1 VKLTLPKV
9 LQSSSARLQKALSTA
24 IPAVWPEETAFEE
37 ADQVRAI
44 GTVLVQTIHKH
55 LAEARIRFLFVEGM
69 ERPDRIILGKCA
81 RSQPIVS
88 FLAGVDFVIT
98 VNWEAYGTLTPEQR
112 IALIDHELCHA
123 GINEKGK
130 WVVLSHDIEEFRPI
144 IRRWGFWK
152 SDVEAF
158 AAEVG
163 AQLELLPGR
172 AMPKVID
179 A

>member
-1 VKLTLPKV
+1 VKLKLPKV
-9 LQSSSARLQKALSTA
+9 LQSSALRLQKALTTA

-55 LAEARIRFLFVEGM
+55 LAECRIRYLFVEGM
-69 ERPDRIILGKCA
+69 EKPDRVILGKCA
-81 RSQPIVS
+81 KAQPIVA

-98 VNWEAYGTLTPEQR
+98 VNWETYAHLSPEQR

-123 GINEKGK
+123 GVNDKGK

-144 IRRWGFWK
+144 VRRWGFWK
-152 SDVEAF
+152 ADVEAF

-163 AQLELLPGR
+163 AQLELLPSR
-172 AMPKVID
+172 LVPKDID